1 MNFSSTPYR
10 AFKKLLMQINT
21 LTMSFY
27 SVSLYLYLCIS
38 ISLYLCIYIYCISL
52 HLLNTL
58 FIALSYISCFISL
71 SCQGIMFLVM
81 SVCQLL
87 R

>member
-1 MNFSSTPYR
+1 MNFSATPYR

-71 SCQGIMFLVM
+71 SLVKEL
-81 SVCQLL
+81 CF
-87 R
+87 